1 MVLVCD
7 VEGRWKMVCLRAL
20 FDGFGEFGSLDFSW
34 WEGNAG
40 EWREMWEERQ
50 ADIRQETMRQ
60 ERERDFDQFK
70 VMGLISMFRKW

>member
-7 VEGRWKMVCLRAL
+7 VKGRWKMVCLRAL

-40 EWREMWEERQ
+40 GWREMWEERQ

-60 ERERDFDQFK
+60 ERERF
-70 VMGLISMFRKW
+70 